1 MAALELAGQLLE
13 TPERPAVPHST
24 RHTYAVRNARR
35 GASVETLRRRLG
47 HSSVATTGR
56 YLDHLGM
63 ADLRDALAPL
73 PGYEVS
79 PA

>member
-1 MAALELAGQLLE
+1 MAVGELARKL
-13 TPERPAVPHST
+13 PERPAVPHST

-63 ADLRDALAPL
+63 ADLRDALSPL
-73 PGYEVS
+73 PGYGVT
-79 PA
+79 PARA